1 MRKARLFSSAAAS
14 VLGVATLLAA
24 PAHAQSVAAP
34 GPAAPDAPAAA
45 PPVSTGSSQED
56 IIVTATKRNER
67 LSQIAAPISAI
78 TGAQLAK
85 SNANSLAD
93 YITRLPGVV
102 FNDYQPGISE
112 VVIRGI
118 AATTYHEQ
126 GQTTTGYY
134 LNEVQVVEPGFP
146 IGIPD
151 IDTFD
156 LDRVEVLRGPQGT
169 LFGSSTLGGL
179 VNYIAKVADPTRVDA
194 AVEGLI
200 GSTKNA
206 NRALNYAG
214 KAMLNVPIIQDKLAV
229 RVMALQRY
237 DAGYIDNLG
246 TGEKAANDFRTR
258 GLRGSIVATPA
269 EGTTI
274 TYLSTYQDTRLD
286 DQTYVTSADVLTR
299 VTQNPEAQH
308 TSFFLNSLR
317 LDQDVPF
324 GTLTVLG
331 SVDKKKN
338 TTIFDAS
345 FYGFLSGVTTGP
357 DAPISLGAAHANIKT
372 IEARLASHDDG
383 RFRWL
388 VGTSYLHATKSSY
401 DRDVA
406 PGAQDYID
414 ANPDDFGGVSGAVLA
429 PGDRIYGYLAQ
440 SVNED
445 FGIFGEARYKFTDT
459 IELTAGGRYY
469 HTVAKGNVVN
479 QSGYV
484 SGSAVDLTG
493 GANQKESG
501 FTPKVTLSWTPAH
514 QVLAYA
520 TFSEGYRVGGIN
532 PNAGLLPSLPVSYGS
547 DKVYNYE
554 AGTKFSTTDN
564 RLTIDASVFHIDWK
578 NIQAREFGPAP
589 NFFSYVINA
598 ANARVTGVEF
608 AGAVKI
614 TRQLG
619 FSTNATYETA
629 KLSKFLPDN
638 FGPGYPAGTR
648 LPGTSHWSIA
658 NNLTLDLP
666 DAPLAPS
673 FELAHRYLSK
683 APVAFGNPST
693 RGNYNLFDARASI
706 NVMRKV
712 RLLGFVDNIFDKRG
726 VLSGPFTGETA
737 PAYSVTRP
745 RSFGARVDWSL

>member
-1 MRKARLFSSAAAS
+1 MAAA
-14 VLGVATLLAA
+14 ALLAA
-24 PAHAQSVAAP
+24 PAHAQSIAAP
-34 GPAAPDAPAAA
+34 GTAAPDAPAAA
-45 PPVSTGSSQED
+45 PAASTGSSQED
-56 IIVTATKRNER
+56 IIVTATKRREGIR
-67 LSQIAAPISAI
+67 QVAAPISAI
-78 TGAQLAK
+78 TGEQLAK
-85 SNANSLAD
+85 ANANSLAD

-134 LNEVQVVEPGFP
+134 LNEVQIVEPGFP

-179 VNYIAKVADPTRVDA
+179 VNYVAKTADPTRIDA
-194 AVEGLI
+194 AAEGLI
-200 GSTKNA
+200 GSVKNA
-206 NRALNYAG
+206 DGALDYAG
-214 KAMLNVPIIQDKLAV
+214 KAMVNVPIIADKLAV

-246 TGEKAANDFRTR
+246 TGKKAANDFRTR

-286 DQTYVTSADVLTR
+286 DQTYITSADALTR
-299 VTQNPEAQH
+299 VTQNPEAQK

-317 LDQDVPF
+317 LDQDAPF

-345 FYGFLSGVTTGP
+345 FYGFLSGTTTGP
-357 DAPISLGAAHANIKT
+357 DAPISLGNAHANIKT
-372 IEARLASHDDG
+372 VEARLASHDEG

-388 VGTSYLHATKSSY
+388 VGASYLRATKSSY

-406 PGAQDYID
+406 PGAEDYID
-414 ANPDDFGGVSGAVLA
+414 ANPGLFGGVPGALLA
-429 PGDRIYGYLAQ
+429 PGDRIYGYLAH

-445 FGIFGEARYKFTDT
+445 LGIFGEARYKFTDT
-459 IELTAGGRYY
+459 VELTAGGRYY
-469 HTVAKGNVVN
+469 RTKAKGDVTN
-479 QSGYV
+479 QLGFV
-484 SGSAVDLTG
+484 SGSAVDLSG
-493 GANQKESG
+493 GANQKDSG
-501 FTPKVTLSWTPAH
+501 FTPKVTLSWTPTRKL
-514 QVLAYA
+514 LAYA

-532 PNAGLLPSLPVSYGS
+532 PNAGLLPSLPSTYS
-547 DKVYNYE
+547 ADKVYNYE
-554 AGTKFSTTDN
+554 AGTKFSTMDN
-564 RLTIDASVFHIDWK
+564 RLTVDASVFHINWK
-578 NIQAREFGPAP
+578 NFQAREFGPGP
-589 NFFSYVINA
+589 NYFSYVINGS
-598 ANARVTGVEF
+598 NARITGVEF
-608 AGAVKI
+608 SGAVKI

-619 FSTNATYETA
+619 FSTNVTYADA

-638 FGPGYPAGTR
+638 FGPGYQSGTR
-648 LPGTSHWSIA
+648 LPGTSHWSVA

-666 DAPLAPS
+666 DAALGPS
-673 FELAHRYLSK
+673 FELAHRYLST

-693 RGNYNLFDARASI
+693 RGGYNLFDARASI
-706 NVMRKV
+706 NLAQKV
-712 RLLGFVDNIFDKRG
+712 RLLGYVDNIFDKRG
-726 VLSGPFTGETA
+726 ILSGPFTGQTA

-745 RSFGARVDWSL
+745 RSYGLRVDWSL